1 MQPYDTITSSK
12 LSLISMQPST
22 AIPGASE
29 TGGSKLRL
37 HAKKA
42 TFSLRPDVLAALDEA
57 VANGTG
63 VSKNAFVE
71 EALLR
76 ALRDRQRDIRRA
88 QWETAARDP
97 LFMRDLADV
106 EQDFRD
112 ADAETTRVNP

>member
-1 MQPYDTITSSK
+1 M
-12 LSLISMQPST
+12 
-22 AIPGASE
+22 
-29 TGGSKLRL
+29 RL